1 MIGAGMGAAILNAFG
16 VYCAE
21 PAAAVHP
28 FLLSLVL
35 SVAFVLYVILK
46 TPNGRAPEPSPPPA
60 VLRGTE
66 K

>member
-1 MIGAGMGAAILNAFG
+1 MLLEFIVQNLL
-16 VYCAE
+16 
-21 PAAAVHP
+21 PQSTT

-60 VLRGTE
+60 ADGGTE